1 VVRPN
6 KYDDSQ
12 STALSFV
19 VFYALLRLYH
29 HAELKT
35 TWCEHIFFLKGY
47 PNQKRGCPD
56 TLTPPGSATVAM
68 ATMGQNWQNRS
79 IHLHSS
85 PWRSETDWYIA
96 IAVVREVQWEWSGY
110 VVCVNLMKSG
120 RGTELDI
127 ESAAVR
133 LCSDE
138 MRWAMWTR
146 RTRGVAGLS
155 VWQRPTERQ
164 PHRTRRHTQN
174 VATLCTRIYTVSRNK
189 RPTFWDTVRTRP
201 GTDPAVGG
209 GINPTIW
216 QLGLLA
222 YRKHSFTPLHV
233 FNSNFVIRLV
243 YKDCYNVVIYLPFDV
258 VC

>member
-138 MRWAMWTR
+138 MRWDEMSDVNATHARCGRVVSMTASN
-146 RTRGVAGLS
+146 RT
-155 VWQRPTERQ
+155 T
-164 PHRTRRHTQN
+164 TTQN
-174 VATLCTRIYTVSRNK
+174 KATHSERRYTMYTYIHGVSK
-189 RPTFWDTVRTRP
+189 
-201 GTDPAVGG
+201 
-209 GINPTIW
+209 
-216 QLGLLA
+216 
-222 YRKHSFTPLHV
+222 
-233 FNSNFVIRLV
+233 
-243 YKDCYNVVIYLPFDV
+243 
-258 VC
+258 